1 MHPFLVPLDPSGA
14 SIPHPAVLVELEPA
28 GDFDVARAECEE
40 EAELGCEPEGVID
53 MQWKLY
59 EGELWVFAFNVL
71 GGLAFYLFVLQP
83 HLGSQS
89 WFTACVPAGVGVL
102 HFLTRPLFERM
113 RSGSGAAARG
123 PQKLNLR

>member
-1 MHPFLVPLDPSGA
+1 MIA
-14 SIPHPAVLVELEPA
+14 
-28 GDFDVARAECEE
+28 
-40 EAELGCEPEGVID
+40 

-89 WFTACVPAGVGVL
+89 WFTAFVPAAVSVF
-102 HFLTRPLFERM
+102 HFLTRPLVERI
-113 RSGSGAAARG
+113 RSGSGSPARG
-123 PQKLNLR
+123 SQKLNLR